1 MLQTIARTGQPIA
14 TPHDTL
20 HRWNLRCGGKG
31 LCGACRITLVQGV
44 FSVAG
49 SLVRAGAFRTEA
61 NACQTTLVSAT
72 GIIDIPDSALLPTT
86 GAIATHWQASPLPD
100 HDAPVIAIDIGTT
113 TLAAARIE
121 HAAIVRTAT
130 AFNPQAIFGDNII
143 SRIAHAATPDGQAQL
158 QQAIATALD
167 QLVRELDDGAEPP
180 ARLAIAGN
188 TTMTSLLWG
197 IDPTPIGHA
206 PFAPHCRHFP
216 TRTALSLGL
225 RSLPPDTPILAV
237 PAISAFVGG
246 DLTAGLHET
255 NPDPG
260 DLLID
265 LGTNCEIILHAGD
278 RILCTAAAAGPAFEG
293 SGITAGRRATPGA
306 IDHLHADLSFS
317 TIGGRLPPDGL
328 CGSAMLDLL
337 AHGRRAGWLDRFGLP
352 IPGQLGDHA
361 AHDAHGTPAILVT
374 DGILVTAADIEQLLK
389 AKAAIAAGIR
399 ALLDAASLTPGDLRR
414 IHLAGG
420 FANYLDLDSARAIG
434 MLPPGVPCV
443 IVGNTSLA
451 GAARL
456 ACQPQLLH
464 TLDQLADTPTEIPLN
479 DIPSFEQHYIDA
491 LTLAP

>member
-143 SRIAHAATPDGQAQL
+143 SRIAHAATPDGQTQL

-167 QLVRELDDGAEPP
+167 QLVRELNDGAEPP

-255 NPDPG
+255 HPDPG

-265 LGTNCEIILHAGD
+265 LGTNCEIILHTGD

-456 ACQPQLLH
+456 ACRPQLLH